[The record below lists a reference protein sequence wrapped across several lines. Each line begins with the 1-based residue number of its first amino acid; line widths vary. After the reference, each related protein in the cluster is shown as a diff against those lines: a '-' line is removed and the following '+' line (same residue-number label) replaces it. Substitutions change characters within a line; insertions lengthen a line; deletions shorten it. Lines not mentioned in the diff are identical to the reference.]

1 MLHTSTEQPYPSTQ
15 HESGVQP
22 QYQLWEQPRYEPRS
36 GLSSTRWVHVG
47 AGSQSRVPCP
57 APNACPTQCEAEW
70 PAVLPLLSLWSFLL
84 SFLLPSYP
92 LLPPL
97 HAWILAVSS
106 FYIWEEKNTTSL
118 CTVAICDH
126 LPASRLADRQARL
139 VVTSNL
145 RGRSAKVN
153 CFLTVELIQNLSS
166 VIEFRQ
172 FVFNFTKG
180 QDTRDSVQRRKKIK
194 IMRMSRKW
202 NVLSLGLIILI

>member
-1 MLHTSTEQPYPSTQ
+1 MLVPHTA
-15 HESGVQP
+15 
-22 QYQLWEQPRYEPRS
+22 RR
-36 GLSSTRWVHVG
+36 
-47 AGSQSRVPCP
+47 
-57 APNACPTQCEAEW
+57 ND
-70 PAVLPLLSLWSFLL
+70 LL
-84 SFLLPSYP
+84 SFLSCPCGPFFFLSSS
-92 LLPPL
+92 LVTLCCPPL

-194 IMRMSRKW
+194 IMRMSTRW